1 VQEDAFNRLTG
12 REYARI
18 RDFLILHYKATS
30 RDDSPFWN
38 YCRTMSIPD
47 TLEEKIA
54 LFRLNGQ
61 IFREEDE
68 LFTETSWAAVMM
80 GQGISMEGHSP
91 MADRLGGSALKTE
104 IDGIEKSIRYLVNHM
119 PAHAQFLKA
128 YCPAAA

>member
-1 VQEDAFNRLTG
+1 M
-12 REYARI
+12 
-18 RDFLILHYKATS
+18 
-30 RDDSPFWN
+30 P
-38 YCRTMSIPD
+38 IPD

-80 GQGISMEGHSP
+80 GQGIKMEGHNP
-91 MADRLGGSALKTE
+91 MADRLGGPELKHE
-104 IDGIEKSIRYLVNHM
+104 IDGIEKSIRFLVGQM

-128 YCPAAA
+128 YCPAVS